1 MQRSSFSIRVI
12 AEVSIMVAL
21 ATVLSMI
28 KIFHLPHGGSITA
41 GSMVPLLW
49 ISLRRGPKVGLFA
62 ASVFGGLQFAMEPWF
77 VHPVQLLLDYPVAF
91 GFVGL
96 AGLLRRHALAGI
108 ALGLLGRFA
117 SHFFSGV
124 WFFSDYA
131 PSGVSP
137 YVYSALYNGTYILG
151 EFFVSVALIYV
162 LLKKKLIDIYL

>member
-28 KIFHLPHGGSITA
+28 KIYHLPQGGSITA

-62 ASVFGGLQFAMEPWF
+62 AGVFGVLQFVMEPWF
-77 VHPVQLLLDYPVAF
+77 VHPVQLLLDYPVAV

-108 ALGLLGRFA
+108 ALGLFGRFA

-124 WFFSDYA
+124 WFFSEYA

-151 EFFVSVALIYV
+151 EFFVSVVLIYV

>member
-12 AEVSIMVAL
+12 AEVSMMVAL

-28 KIFHLPHGGSITA
+28 KIYHLPQGGSITA

-62 ASVFGGLQFAMEPWF
+62 AGLFGLLQFALEPWF
-77 VHPVQLLLDYPVAF
+77 VHPIQLLLDYPVAF

-96 AGLLRRHALAGI
+96 AGLWKKHALVGVS
-108 ALGLLGRFA
+108 LGLFGRFA

-124 WFFSDYA
+124 WFFSEYA
-131 PSGVSP
+131 PQGMSP
-137 YVYSALYNGTYILG
+137 YVYSAVYNGTYILG
-151 EFFVSVALIYV
+151 EFFVSAVLIYV
-162 LLKKKLIDIYL
+162 LIKKNLIDIYL